1 MLGVKYSYQYMEK
14 YLLTAAGVIFL
25 SVIVSL
31 IIPEG
36 KLNKTIT
43 FVIRLICILV
53 LIQPITGIFKIS
65 SAWSG
70 GDFFDYE
77 YVCAE
82 YSEHQSSQLE
92 LLLLD
97 EFDVETV
104 CSVKVMYQDA
114 QFKVDSV
121 EVWVN
126 GQDTDFIEKIY
137 AYLQEIGYINIT
149 VYAKSS

>member
-1 MLGVKYSYQYMEK
+1 MEK
-14 YLLTAAGVIFL
+14 YLLSAAGVIFL

-43 FVIRLICILV
+43 FVMRLICILV

-65 SAWSG
+65 STWSG
-70 GDFFDYE
+70 GNFFDYE
-77 YVCAE
+77 YVCGE
-82 YSEHQSSQLE
+82 YSEHQSTQLE

-97 EFDVETV
+97 EFNVHTE
-104 CSVKVMYQDA
+104 CSVEVAYEDA
-114 QFKVDSV
+114 QFKVNGV
-121 EVWVN
+121 EVRLN
-126 GQDTDFIEKIY
+126 ENEAGFIEKIY
-137 AYLQEIGYINIT
+137 AYLQELGYINIT